1 MKRII
6 IMTLAALTLSGGVA
20 LADRHRGHDND
31 RRGDRWERRDDRRVD
46 RDRGRW
52 DRGDRRVDRS
62 RWSGGVRV
70 TRSRPT
76 FRNNTFYFAGGH
88 SHRYQRPVIRH
99 RYYNYYQRPSIIV
112 ENYDPVPGYVWVA
125 GQWNWSGYEW
135 VWING
140 HYEVDVNYDGYG
152 DGYYDGNY

>member
-1 MKRII
+1 MGMKRII
-6 IMTLAALTLSGGVA
+6 TLALAALTLSGGVA
-20 LADRHRGHDND
+20 LADRHRGGHDND
-31 RRGDRWERRDDRRVD
+31 RRDRWERRDDRRD
-46 RDRGRW
+46 
-52 DRGDRRVDRS
+52 DRRSDRRWERNDRS

-88 SHRYQRPVIRH
+88 SRVYNRPVIRY
-99 RYYNYYQRPSIIV
+99 RYRNYYQRPAIIV

-125 GQWNWSGYEW
+125 GTWNWNGYEW
-135 VWING
+135 MWVNG

-152 DGYYDGNY
+152 DGY